1 MEFYLR
7 WSQVYGFKRSVDFI
21 FVLVVV

>member
-7 WSQVYGFKRSVDFI
+7 WSQVYGFRRSVDFI